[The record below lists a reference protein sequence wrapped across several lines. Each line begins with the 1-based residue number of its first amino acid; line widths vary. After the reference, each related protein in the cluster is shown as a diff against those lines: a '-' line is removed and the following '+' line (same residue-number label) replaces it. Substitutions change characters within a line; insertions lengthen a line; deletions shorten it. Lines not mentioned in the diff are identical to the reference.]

1 MIYPP
6 PLPDPLKEYY
16 KRNDKLF
23 GEDFHAKL
31 NNIYHKNHTGKK
43 EVVISSEERYFSE
56 NSLESCYKIH
66 NSPAVLE
73 HKKIVESDFPQSFL
87 LHLVPNFIES
97 LLYKGNSSGF
107 IVFNQNQYL
116 NDIEKEKNII
126 NSKKT
131 IIFMN
136 KDGLCYG
143 LAFAWLM
150 TQGTDSSDDFFEYIK
165 TESGY
170 DEICYLQRMP
180 INKIGIKKCEE
191 KIKKCEKK
199 IKKYEEQVKKLEEEI
214 KKKSESTGDKYF
226 ININTETI
234 DRYKSIINSN
244 TGMINSNKGIININ
258 KGIIN
263 ILINNFSY
271 YDVGKEKKEKFYGD
285 KKIYVYTINDY
296 VNDMTGKKHR
306 CRELAINIFPTNDG
320 RYDIGYNNN
329 HTIALFIDNKT
340 NKFKLFDANY
350 GEYSFF
356 TLTDMKNHFNQ
367 FYRAK
372 GEITNIFAYQVIP
385 EPDLTAATATA

>member
-107 IVFNQNQYL
+107 IVFNQVRYSD
-116 NDIEKEKNII
+116 DIKKEKYII
-126 NSKKT
+126 NNKEP
-131 IIFMN
+131 IIFMHKN
-136 KDGLCYG
+136 GLCYG
-143 LAFAWLM
+143 LAFAWLVR
-150 TQGTDSSDDFFEYIK
+150 QGNDSSNDFFEYIK

-170 DEICYLQRMP
+170 DEICYVH
-180 INKIGIKKCEE
+180 KIQKSKNDIKKREEKIKKREEGIKECEE
-191 KIKKCEKK
+191 KIKEF
-199 IKKYEEQVKKLEEEI
+199 EEEI
-214 KKKSESTGDKYF
+214 KKEPKSTIYQFF
-226 ININTETI
+226 I
-234 DRYKSIINSN
+234 DVKKDIINSREN
-244 TGMINSNKGIININ
+244 TIKINKDMINANEFIINIR
-258 KGIIN
+258 
-263 ILINNFSY
+263 INNFGY
-271 YDVGKEKKEKFYGD
+271 YDIDNGD

-320 RYDIGYNNN
+320 RYHIRYNNN